1 MKYTTLN
8 PVAKIGLDGFGDK
21 YERCDDINNADI
33 VLVRSA
39 DMNTMD
45 IPKNVIAIARAGI
58 GVNNIPI
65 EKCAKDGIV
74 VFNTPG
80 ANANGVKELVIASLL
95 LASRDI
101 IGGVEW
107 VRSEANNPDI
117 EKLAEKKKKAFAGTE
132 IKGKKLGVIGLGAVG
147 QLVANA
153 AVDLD
158 MDVYGYD
165 PYLSVDAAWNLSR
178 SVHHVNDVNDIYKK
192 CDFISIHVPL
202 MDATRGM
209 IGKKEI
215 ELMRNGVVVIN
226 LARDRIVDEPFMV
239 EALKAGKVKKYV
251 TDFANETITKAPN
264 TIIIPHL
271 GASTKEAE
279 DNCAVMAVKEVVD
292 YIENGNIKNS
302 VNYPNCNLGVC
313 VDAGRIAICH
323 KNVPNMIST
332 FTKEIGNVGINI
344 ENLTNKARGD
354 FAYTLIDIAEPASKE
369 IIDRLIATD
378 GVTRVRVVK

>member
-58 GVNNIPI
+58 GVNNIPV

>member
-1 MKYTTLN
+1 
-8 PVAKIGLDGFGDK
+8 
-21 YERCDDINNADI
+21 
-33 VLVRSA
+33 
-39 DMNTMD
+39 
-45 IPKNVIAIARAGI
+45 
-58 GVNNIPI
+58 
-65 EKCAKDGIV
+65 
-74 VFNTPG
+74 
-80 ANANGVKELVIASLL
+80 
-95 LASRDI
+95 
-101 IGGVEW
+101 
-107 VRSEANNPDI
+107 
-117 EKLAEKKKKAFAGTE
+117 
-132 IKGKKLGVIGLGAVG
+132 
-147 QLVANA
+147 
-153 AVDLD
+153 
-158 MDVYGYD
+158 
-165 PYLSVDAAWNLSR
+165 
-178 SVHHVNDVNDIYKK
+178 
-192 CDFISIHVPL
+192 

-209 IGKKEI
+209 VGKKEI